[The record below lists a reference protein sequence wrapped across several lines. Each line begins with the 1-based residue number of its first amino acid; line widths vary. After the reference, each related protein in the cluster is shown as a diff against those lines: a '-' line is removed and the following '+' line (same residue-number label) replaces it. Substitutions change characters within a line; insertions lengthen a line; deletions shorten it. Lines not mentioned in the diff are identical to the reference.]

1 MRAKV
6 ITFVTL
12 IILLILCATPVYGQE
27 LPPLPHAF
35 YGTVM
40 INDSPAPVG
49 TQVEARGEGVRTG
62 IESNPIVTT
71 AAGSYGS
78 PDPMGP
84 KLIVQGDIL
93 DGATITFYV
102 NGVYT
107 GQRAEWH
114 SGEVTELNL
123 SATITVPPT
132 PPVGGGGGGGGPPA
146 LLPGT
151 TSLREL
157 VDRRGVFLQTVI
169 ALSYDELCR
178 LIIGKDTIGLTKD
191 GEPLSEIKMTLMVPR
206 PAPPPDA
213 HFIGLVYNL
222 EPDGAAF
229 NPAATLEYSY
239 DPTNI
244 PEGVAEE
251 KLVIAWWDVKAREWV
266 MLDSVVDSEANA
278 ITAPVSHFTAFSALA
293 YTRPAAF
300 ITTGLSIS
308 PTEVDI
314 NESVTIS
321 VSVTNTGDLAGSY
334 EVTLKI
340 NNVEEASKEVTV
352 NGGTSEKV
360 TFTTV
365 KDVAKTYSVDVNGL
379 SGSFTV
385 KEKAAPPPPAPPPA
399 PPPPIPPPAP
409 VVNWPLIW
417 GIIGGVVAVGVII
430 FLVVRTRRE
439 PK

>member
-12 IILLILCATPVYGQE
+12 IILLILCATPVYGQGV
-27 LPPLPHAF
+27 PPLPHAF
-35 YGTVM
+35 YGTVE

-49 TQVEARGEGVRTG
+49 TQIEARGEGVLTG
-62 IESNPIVTT
+62 IEGNPVVTT
-71 AAGSYGS
+71 TAGSYGS

-84 KLIVQGDIL
+84 KLIVQGDML

-102 NGVYT
+102 NGVST
-107 GQRAEWH
+107 EQTAEWH
-114 SGEVTELNL
+114 SGEVTEVDLT
-123 SATITVPPT
+123 ATIPV

-146 LLPGT
+146 LPPGI

-157 VDRRGVFLQTVI
+157 VDRRGAFLQTVI
-169 ALSYDELCR
+169 ALSFDELCR

-251 KLVIAWWDVKAREWV
+251 NLGIAWWDVKAREWV
-266 MLDSVVDSEANA
+266 LLDSVVDSEANT
-278 ITAPVSHFTAFSALA
+278 ITASVSHFTAFAALA
-293 YTRPAAF
+293 YTRPAVF
-300 ITTGLSIS
+300 ITTDLSIY
-308 PTEVDI
+308 PAEVNI
-314 NESVTIS
+314 NESVTIG
-321 VSVTNTGDLAGSY
+321 VLVANTGDLAGSY
-334 EVTLKI
+334 EVTLKV
-340 NNVEEASKEVTV
+340 NNVVEASKEVTV
-352 NGGTSEKV
+352 NGGASEKV
-360 TFTTV
+360 TFTTA
-365 KDVAKTYSVDVNGL
+365 KDVAGSYSVDINGL

-385 KEKAAPPPPAPPPA
+385 KEKPAPPPPPPPPA
-399 PPPPIPPPAP
+399 PIPPPAP

-417 GIIGGVVAVGVII
+417 GIIGGVVVVGVII
-430 FLVVRTRRE
+430 FLAVRKKRA
-439 PK
+439 